1 MSNRDVANKK
11 NGKREENSRYRRN
24 GSNNRKAHSTN
35 NPKGAKPEGKA
46 VNDLSWYSRNP
57 ELLAAAARVPFP
69 FKPGMTVSLG
79 TQIGT
84 EASSPL
90 DFKIPGVCAL
100 TFAYSV
106 GTSDSASSPASI
118 AAREM
123 YGRIRANY
131 SGSLE
136 ADAPDIMMYALALD
150 QVHAYIA
157 FLKRVYRLLNVYS
170 PYNRDYPENVLR
182 ALNYYADDVAELQE
196 DKVKLWGVINT
207 LVHMVNKFSVPD
219 DMDLYKRHRWMNEN
233 VYLDAPTPAAQS
245 YVFVPHGFWIVDIT
259 GETGTALKYLQPEYT
274 GVYRKFS
281 APGERIVDLMNKYG
295 RKLIDALSN
304 WDDAYTINGYIMRAF
319 MNGAMLKAEL
329 LAQDEILQPV
339 YEPEVLLQISNF
351 TALSSMIDND
361 SLGITQDPKSNV
373 LIHVPKTI
381 GIQAGAEY
389 TADPMLNV
397 NSDAPTAAD
406 VTIATRLQAWAEP
419 DTNIIHAAT
428 EIPLT
433 ISIVMDASPD
443 ATGYS
448 FSYFNKMDS
457 AAIVTYFPSIA
468 LLRAFDS
475 APPVWFAVDK
485 ASEGIDCYYF
495 GDVTNITVMNRQ
507 QLDEITRVCIYS
519 EFNCFGA

>member
-11 NGKREENSRYRRN
+11 NGKREENSRYRKN
-24 GSNNRKAHSTN
+24 GSNNRKARSTS
-35 NPKGAKPEGKA
+35 NPKCAKPEGKA

-69 FKPGMTVSLG
+69 YKPGMTVSLG
-79 TQIGT
+79 TQTGT
-84 EASSPL
+84 KVSSPL
-90 DFKIPGVCAL
+90 NFKIPGVCAL

-106 GTSDSASSPASI
+106 GASDSASSPASI

-182 ALNYYADDVAELQE
+182 ALDYYADDVAEMQE

-207 LVHMVNKFSVPD
+207 LVHMVNKFAVPD

-245 YVFVPHGFWIVDIT
+245 YVFVPYGFWIVDIT

-274 GVYRKFS
+274 GTYRKLN
-281 APGERIVDLMNKYG
+281 APTERIVDLMNKYG

-319 MNGAMLKAEL
+319 MNGAMLRAEL
-329 LAQDEILQPV
+329 LNQDEILQPV
-339 YEPEVLLQISNF
+339 FEPEVLLQISNF
-351 TALSSMIDND
+351 TALASISND
-361 SLGITQDPKSNV
+361 SLGITQDPTSNI
-373 LIHVPKTI
+373 LIHIPKTS
-381 GIQAGAEY
+381 GMSVGSVY
-389 TADPMLNV
+389 TANPLLNV
-397 NSDAPTAAD
+397 NSEAPTAAD

-419 DTNIIHAAT
+419 NTNIIHAAT
-428 EIPLT
+428 EIPLF
-433 ISIVMDASPD
+433 IQLVMSADPDDAPS
-443 ATGYS
+443 A
-448 FSYFNKMDS
+448 FSYFNLIGS
-457 AAIVTYFPSIA
+457 AAIGDQFPKIA
-468 LLRAFDS
+468 LLRAFNG
-475 APPVWFAVDK
+475 APPVWIALDK
-485 ASEGIDCYYF
+485 DTAGTDCFYY